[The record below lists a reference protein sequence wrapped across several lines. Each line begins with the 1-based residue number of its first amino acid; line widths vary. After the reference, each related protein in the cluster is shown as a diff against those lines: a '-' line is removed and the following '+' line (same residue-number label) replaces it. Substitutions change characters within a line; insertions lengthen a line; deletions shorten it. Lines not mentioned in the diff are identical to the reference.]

1 MKPPPPILGL
11 ILPCYNEEEILSETD
26 RKIGELTEQLI
37 ERGIIAKESI
47 IVYVD
52 DGSRDKTWNLIQELA
67 DISENRVGIKFS
79 RNFGHQAALL
89 GGISSIYDRVDCL
102 ITIDADLQD
111 DIRVIEDMVIKY
123 TQGFEIVYGVRKNRR
138 SDSAFKKST
147 AQGFYSIMRRMGVNI
162 IYNHADFRLASNKVC
177 ENLLRFGE
185 VNLFLRGIFPL
196 VGFNNTVVYY
206 DRLER
211 SAGETK
217 YPLVK
222 MLGFALEG
230 ITSFSVKPLR
240 IVSLIGLSIF
250 FISIILTGY
259 SLYSYFFLG
268 TVPGWTSITLP
279 IYFIGGVQILC
290 IGVIGEYLGK
300 IYKEVKSRPRFIIE
314 SIVSKKALIGTP
326 MVL

>member
-1 MKPPPPILGL
+1 MNPATPTIG
-11 ILPCYNEEEILSETD
+11 IVLPCYNEEEILLQTD
-26 RKIGELTEQLI
+26 RKIGELMEQLI
-37 ERGIIAKESI
+37 TKKLIASGSSI
-47 IVYVD
+47 IYVD
-52 DGSRDKTWNLIQELA
+52 DGSKDKTWELIQKKV
-67 DISENRVGIKFS
+67 DDSHNRVGIKFS

-89 GGISSIYDRVDCL
+89 GGITSIYQQVDCI

-111 DIRVIEDMVIKY
+111 DIRVIEEMIVKY
-123 TQGFEIVYGVRKNRR
+123 TQGFEIVYGVRKKR
-138 SDSAFKKST
+138 DADTAFKKKT
-147 AQGFYSIMRRMGVNI
+147 AQGFYTLMKTMGVNI
-162 IYNHADFRLASNKVC
+162 IYNHADFRLASSRVC

-196 VGFNNTVVYY
+196 IGFNHTTVYY

-211 SAGETK
+211 DAGTTK
-217 YPLVK
+217 YPFMK

-240 IVSLIGLSIF
+240 LVSLIGIFIFFVSIF
-250 FISIILTGY
+250 LAIY
-259 SLYSYFFLG
+259 SLYSYLFLG

-290 IGVIGEYLGK
+290 IGIIGEYLGK

-314 SIVSKKALIGTP
+314 TIISKEN
-326 MVL
+326 

>member
-1 MKPPPPILGL
+1 MKPQTPTIG
-11 ILPCYNEEEILSETD
+11 IVLPCYNEEEILLQTD
-26 RKIGELTEQLI
+26 QKIGGLLEQLI
-37 ERGIIAKESI
+37 CQKLVAENSQII
-47 IVYVD
+47 YVD
-52 DGSRDKTWNLIQELA
+52 DGSRDKTWEIVQGLV
-67 DISENRVGIKFS
+67 DTSPNRVGIKFS

-89 GGISSIYDRVDCL
+89 GGITSIYQQVDCI

-111 DIRVIEDMVIKY
+111 DIGVIEEMIVRY
-123 TQGFEIVYGVRKNRR
+123 SHGFEIVYGVRKKRET
-138 SDSAFKKST
+138 DSAFKRKT
-147 AQGFYSIMRRMGVNI
+147 AQGFYSLMKTMGVNI
-162 IYNHADFRLASNKVC
+162 IYNHADFRLASSRVC

-196 VGFNNTVVYY
+196 IGFNSTTVYY

-211 SAGETK
+211 TAGETK
-217 YPLVK
+217 YPLMK

-240 IVSLIGLSIF
+240 IVSLIGITLF
-250 FISIILTGY
+250 FISLILALY
-259 SLYSYFFLG
+259 SLYSYLFLG

-290 IGVIGEYLGK
+290 IGIIGEYLGK

-314 SIVSKKALIGTP
+314 TIVSKKPANTI
-326 MVL
+326 

>member
-1 MKPPPPILGL
+1 MKPQTPTIG
-11 ILPCYNEEEILSETD
+11 IVLPCYNEEEILLQTD
-26 RKIGELTEQLI
+26 KKIGGLLEQLI
-37 ERGIIAKESI
+37 CQKLVAENSQII
-47 IVYVD
+47 YVD
-52 DGSRDKTWNLIQELA
+52 DGSRDKTWEIVQGLV
-67 DISENRVGIKFS
+67 DTSPNRVGIKFS

-89 GGISSIYDRVDCL
+89 GGITSIYQQVDCI

-111 DIRVIEDMVIKY
+111 DIGVIEEMIVRY
-123 TQGFEIVYGVRKNRR
+123 SHGFEIVYGVRKKRET
-138 SDSAFKKST
+138 DSAFKRKT
-147 AQGFYSIMRRMGVNI
+147 AQGFYSLMKTMGVNI
-162 IYNHADFRLASNKVC
+162 IYNHADFRLASSRVC

-196 VGFNNTVVYY
+196 IGFNSTTVYY

-211 SAGETK
+211 TAGETK
-217 YPLVK
+217 YPLMK

-240 IVSLIGLSIF
+240 IVSLIGITLF
-250 FISIILTGY
+250 FISLILALY
-259 SLYSYFFLG
+259 SLYSYLFLG

-290 IGVIGEYLGK
+290 IGIIGEYLGK

-314 SIVSKKALIGTP
+314 TIVSKKPANTI
-326 MVL
+326 